1 MPLNRFADL
10 VEYTV
15 MNIEPILA
23 KDRNTFKG
31 QGKVSHKHILADCWV
46 TKTSE
51 LGVNDD
57 GVHCRTFMGGIL
69 SIGDAVLGLDLRN
82 SNVNN
87 PELEKLSADRTP
99 DVVLIKKVYAD
110 KALRNR
116 RRRWRL
122 KRMEGLPHMDTESCN
137 NEYVGFM
144 EDIEEDPAMRQY
156 INIYKDKDR
165 MPVDEDDEA
174 APDMPQVTLAEMLD
188 DLDIGAEAGGLGSED
203 EDGMNDDGL

>member
-1 MPLNRFADL
+1 M
-10 VEYTV
+10 EYTV

-23 KDRNTFKG
+23 KDRNTFTG

-51 LGVNDD
+51 LGVSDD
-57 GVHCRTFMGGIL
+57 SVHCRTFMGGIL

-165 MPVDEDDEA
+165 MPVDEDDETV
-174 APDMPQVTLAEMLD
+174 PDMPQVTLAEMLD
-188 DLDIGAEAGGLGSED
+188 DLDIGAEAGLGSED
-203 EDGMNDDGL
+203 EDVMNNDGL

>member
-1 MPLNRFADL
+1 M
-10 VEYTV
+10 
-15 MNIEPILA
+15 
-23 KDRNTFKG
+23 G
-31 QGKVSHKHILADCWV
+31 V

-51 LGVNDD
+51 LGINDD
-57 GVHCRTFMGGIL
+57 TVHCRTFLGAIL

-122 KRMEGLPHMDTESCN
+122 KRMEALPHMDTESCN

-144 EDIEEDPAMRQY
+144 EDIEEDPAMRQF
-156 INIYKDKDR
+156 INIYKDKER
-165 MPVDEDDEA
+165 SMPVDEDDEVGA
-174 APDMPQVTLAEMLD
+174 DTPQVTLAEMLD
-188 DLDIGAEAGGLGSED
+188 DLDLAMDTTDGDGDDVLED
-203 EDGMNDDGL
+203 